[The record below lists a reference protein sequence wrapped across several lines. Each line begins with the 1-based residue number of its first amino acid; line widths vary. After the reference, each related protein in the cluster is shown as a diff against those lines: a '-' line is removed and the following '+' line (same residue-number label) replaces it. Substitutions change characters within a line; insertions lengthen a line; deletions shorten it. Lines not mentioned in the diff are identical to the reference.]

1 MCFIKDV
8 KELYYWFHERFTN
21 INHQHPTRFSQNN
34 FSQRKIKL
42 SLTKFATSSRGPRLW
57 SNILTLV
64 QKQCTHK
71 IVLGNQLKKHS
82 SSYAVSLIIFNPF
95 QVNVLFLYLL
105 KMSEIQRFFDVF
117 RGYRKGTLN

>member
-21 INHQHPTRFSQNN
+21 INHQYPTRFSQNN

-57 SNILTLV
+57 SNILTPV
-64 QKQCTHK
+64 QKQCTSQ
-71 IVLGNQLKKHS
+71 NSFKKS
-82 SSYAVSLIIFNPF
+82 IKETLVKLCR
-95 QVNVLFLYLL
+95 
-105 KMSEIQRFFDVF
+105 EFDYF
-117 RGYRKGTLN
+117 